1 MSGVAARSHTQDG
14 CSRHIDDEAG
24 GQMRYPMSL
33 LQKQGAASPLTQY
46 GTAAVPGRSTK
57 FLLYGTVDEISRAMN
72 IRSGPMVVKFA
83 RQRFLPSN

>member
-1 MSGVAARSHTQDG
+1 MSGVLPGVVDAPGTF
-14 CSRHIDDEAG
+14 DDEAG

-57 FLLYGTVDEISRAMN
+57 FLLYGTVDAISRAMN
-72 IRSGPMVVKFA
+72 FRSGPMVVKFA
-83 RQRFLPSN
+83 RQRFLPSS